1 MVPSNVKKTALKT
14 TQPADESSEDESDSE
29 EEPAVKKAATTLP
42 SQASAAS
49 AGAKQTPM
57 VPSNVK
63 KTALKTTQP
72 ADESS
77 EDESDSEEEPAV
89 KKPGTVLQASQSKT
103 PVVEAKQTLEVAKS
117 KSPSKAPQP
126 ASESSEE
133 SDSDGEPV
141 AKKPAAVHLSQP
153 KTPSGGAK
161 QASVLAKTQSPAKTT
176 PQADESSEVSDSN
189 EESAAK
195 KPTTA
200 VQLSQIKTPSGG
212 AKQTTLKATLKT
224 PLKTAQL
231 DSESSDESDTD
242 EETAAKKPGTA
253 LQSTQPKSPSGD
265 PKQTAVIAKSKTSQ
279 PNSES
284 SEEESDSDE
293 EAAAKVPDSD
303 ADSESSESSDTER
316 KQRSKSTAPV
326 KVPETTPAVVGKMVT
341 KPAAADA
348 SDSSDS
354 DDEEKAQPKPSA
366 VSRGVKG
373 KQTVSTA
380 LKSDESAE
388 ESESESDEEPVKPAE
403 VKTLETQKAKLSAS
417 QPKTTAQP
425 ATPAAIVS
433 KGKSLVTSKVT
444 TVSQAMADSSESTES
459 SDNEDLPPAQVPSIS
474 VKATPPAA
482 KFTVQPAAVAKHKAG
497 GPTKSVPGTKL
508 AAVNQGTPDSSESS
522 DSEEEQPGAQK
533 LELSVEAK
541 QKKKPISA
549 PLLTSTPYE
558 STVSKGKGAVP
569 ASTHPVAKE
578 TEISDSSDNE
588 SDEEETTQVVTPT
601 PSFVKSKSV
610 RITDKLAKTST
621 SSNVAKEKS
630 TTPFKVPPT
639 LKKDPAESSSESSD
653 SESSEETAV
662 KVNTPVPT
670 AVKAAQPKVSGK
682 LKTPN
687 VTSPVPGKTNVS
699 SQRKPKQVD
708 TDSSS
713 ESSDSEEEP
722 VVKNAVQKVT
732 APGPTAIKM
741 KQENQSDKVVK
752 TPLAPKPLPGKSTGT
767 SVAKTPLR
775 ADEEGSSES
784 SDREE
789 DTAEKPTAAQPNVGK
804 TTTQSSAVLQKKQES
819 SSEESD
825 SAEEEPVKKPPA
837 ATPKPAEK
845 PSVRK
850 TTTQSPSVLQKKQES
865 SSEESDSDEE
875 EPVKKPPAAT
885 PKPAAQPSVGK
896 TTTQSPAVLQKKQVS
911 SSEESDSDEEEPVKK
926 LTAATPKPAAQ
937 PSVRKTTTQSPA
949 VLQKKQESSSEESD
963 SEGEPVIKLTSSFG
977 KTQKKPEP
985 AASLTKLK
993 SPSPAKSTVVTKP
1006 NDSSDTASSDSEEDR
1021 PVQDKGAT
1029 GNLAS
1034 SQKSVG
1040 RSVSKMSSTDVKK
1053 IKPAVPS
1060 TPSGGSKPKDSQP
1073 LKVFSPVITTPKK
1086 RKRASKTTNILDSV
1100 AGKSKK
1106 KEAKKVQPDTIPV
1119 LPMALSEQSPSAV
1132 ALLESEEET
1141 VLALLEGRSPKKA
1154 KKNKISKKA
1163 AETAVFD
1170 FATPLVQNNDVP
1182 KKSPLPQPFLS
1193 STWVPESPTSG
1204 DDKSVQPTTEP
1215 PSLSD
1220 KKLKSSKKRKISQDL
1235 EKQNKKTAKKVKK
1248 DKKEKKVRKVI
1259 VEEANV
1265 TAKPKSDKKK
1275 SEKDRSNKKT
1285 KTKEKKENKEGK
1297 KKTESMA
1304 AAVVESADSGISLS
1318 KPKKKRKT

>member
-293 EAAAKVPDSD
+293 EAAAKTTPAVQVKMPASSVLTIKPSFAVQVPDSD

-875 EPVKKPPAAT
+875 EPVKK
-885 PKPAAQPSVGK
+885 
-896 TTTQSPAVLQKKQVS
+896 
-911 SSEESDSDEEEPVKK
+911 